1 MWNNLEKYFRKKQ
14 KPAKASTSL
23 NVPTEEAREVRRSVN
38 KETANEWSKKTLRA
52 ALHDADA
59 EETQRQIQWVEDAES
74 AIPLQSRPE
83 VTDDERKKGETQ
95 LLEQLQR
102 LSATEAL
109 HPTHRRKFAYIS
121 TPIADIMQQLRTGRA
136 EVVLGRPNKN
146 AKYVHGPEKLT
157 NFSEGDRSGGFQL
170 SSATPPK
177 SDVSREIAQDHANNI
192 VKRVEFSSSE
202 PKNKFMVSMLPIG
215 LDDSAGSGSSHATS
229 PSRAFNEPFG
239 SVRSWLLRGDHLAA
253 DVVANTKRPADDDL
267 DIPFGS
273 NNRLPLET
281 SSGGHQRFGDANERI
296 GKLVSKARSGRGIT
310 LSRSLMP
317 ASTSDNSPNKVV
329 VVGMCQG
336 LEKCGS
342 RETLRLKGSEESE
355 SSLEGHSSSES
366 QREVLG
372 FVSWTRLY
380 CLFTT
385 DCCHGPGWSM
395 SSSSS
400 IGWQQC
406 SASSKGSPDLM
417 DPTLRN
423 PKDMEFKATQKK
435 VTVRRDGTLT
445 SVPIILGKTGTHHM
459 FLDQLRE
466 ATWQA
471 PLIRADMPIRS
482 DRKQDTD
489 QTHWKHQND
498 DMDGLSRYRAIFN

>member
-1 MWNNLEKYFRKKQ
+1 MWNNLEKFFRKKQ

-23 NVPTEEAREVRRSVN
+23 NVPTEEAREARRSVK
-38 KETANEWSKKTLRA
+38 KETAEEGSKKTLRA
-52 ALHDADA
+52 ALRDADA
-59 EETQRQIQWVEDAES
+59 KETQRQIQWVEYAES

-95 LLEQLQR
+95 LMEQLQK
-102 LSATEAL
+102 LSAAEAP
-109 HPTHRRKFAYIS
+109 HPTDRRKFAYIS
-121 TPIADIMQQLRTGRA
+121 KSLSQISCNDCARDVLKSFSDDLTRMPSTSAD
-136 EVVLGRPNKN
+136 
-146 AKYVHGPEKLT
+146 
-157 NFSEGDRSGGFQL
+157 
-170 SSATPPK
+170 PK
-177 SDVSREIAQDHANNI
+177 SSQTSPKATGVEVFNSHPRPIPKAMSPGRSPHDHASNI

-202 PKNKFMVSMLPIG
+202 SKNKFMVSMLPID
-215 LDDSAGSGSSHATS
+215 LDDSAGSSSSYALS
-229 PSRAFNEPFG
+229 PSRAFNEPIG

-253 DVVANTKRPADDDL
+253 DVAVNTKRPSDDDL
-267 DIPFGS
+267 DIPFEY
-273 NNRLPLET
+273 NNRMET
-281 SSGGHQRFGDANERI
+281 SNGSDQSFGDANERN
-296 GKLVSKARSGRGIT
+296 GKLVSLARSGSAIT
-310 LSRSLMP
+310 LRRSSNP
-317 ASTSDNSPNKVV
+317 ASASNNSLNKVV
-329 VVGMCQG
+329 VVGMCQA

-342 RETLRLKGSEESE
+342 REILGLKGSEESE
-355 SSLEGHSSSES
+355 SSLEGQSSSDS

-395 SSSSS
+395 SSAGS
-400 IGWQQC
+400 IGWQQR
-406 SASSKGSPDLM
+406 SAPSKGSPDLV

-459 FLDQLRE
+459 FLDQQRK

-498 DMDGLSRYRAIFN
+498 DMDRLSRLRGIFD